1 MPNTASVRA
10 RVGVDFLLR
19 ELDPGSDQDV
29 LQDVRLPKFCD
40 FVCYSLMRMDL
51 WPMTERI
58 ERVLRKE
65 GPGLRPDEDLLHRI
79 VDNLIEVHSMPS
91 DFVSVIQ
98 PTAAKNSE
106 GSGAEETGKRPVP
119 VLPVRDTVLFPHAVL
134 PLTVGRESSIQLIQ
148 SLGEEKTILVV
159 AQRDARQDSPQSAD
173 LFATGTRATVHKVVK
188 MPNQSLF
195 VFTEGNER
203 VHLGEFAQLTPFMT
217 AEYEAI
223 PDVEPQ
229 QTPEAEA
236 LQRNVVSQFQQIVTS
251 SPTLSDDLQTIA
263 INIDEPGRLADFI
276 ASSLPFLTTTDKQE
290 LLETPDVSARLE
302 RINKHLAKELEV
314 QQLRNKIQTEVQDSV
329 QSSQRDYYL
338 REQLKAIQKELGD
351 VDDTQKDIAEL
362 KEKIETAG
370 MPDDVKKDALK
381 ELGRL
386 SRMNPAAA
394 DYSLT
399 RNYVEWLAVLP
410 WGKTSSGEVD
420 ILKAKGIL
428 DEDHYGLKKVKDRS
442 LDYLSVRRLKPD
454 MKGPILC
461 FVGPPGVGKTSL
473 GRSIAK
479 ALDRKFSRIS
489 LGGMHDEAEI
499 RGHRRTYI
507 GALPGQIIQ
516 HLKRVEVKDPVFML
530 DEIDKLGR
538 DFRGDPASALLET
551 LDPEQNNTFR
561 DNYLD
566 QPFDLSKV
574 LFICTANQL
583 DTIPG
588 PLLDRMEIIELTGY
602 TEEEKVNIAIKYLIP
617 RQIKENG
624 ITEEQIEF
632 PKESVHLIARHYTR
646 EAGVRKLEQQIG
658 TVCRKVARKIA
669 EGTTEKVV
677 ITPEIVHEFLGG
689 IKVRVDTEIAERTKR
704 AGVAVG
710 LAWTPAGGDVLF
722 IEANRMKG
730 KGGFTITGQI
740 GDVMKESMQAALTWV
755 RSNAASLGLDED
767 FTKDTDLHIHVPAGA
782 IPKDGPSAGV
792 TMATALVSLLT
803 DTPVHPLTAM
813 TGEITLSGN
822 VLPVGGIKEKFLAAK
837 RAGVRDVILPTD
849 CKQQVDEDLTPDQTE
864 GVTIHYA
871 TRIEDVLAVALPK
884 TQREKAQ
891 DEVVREEVLHATV

>member
-1 MPNTASVRA
+1 M
-10 RVGVDFLLR
+10 
-19 ELDPGSDQDV
+19 
-29 LQDVRLPKFCD
+29 
-40 FVCYSLMRMDL
+40 
-51 WPMTERI
+51 
-58 ERVLRKE
+58 
-65 GPGLRPDEDLLHRI
+65 HRI

-98 PTAAKNSE
+98 PTAAKNGEKTE
-106 GSGAEETGKRPVP
+106 GEASGKRPAP
-119 VLPVRDTVLFPHAVL
+119 VLPVRDTVFFPHAVL
-134 PLTVGRESSIQLIQ
+134 PLTAGRDSSIQLIQ

-173 LFATGTRATVHKVVK
+173 LYAVGTRATVHKVVK

-203 VHLGEFAQLTPFMT
+203 VHLGEFAQMTPFMT
-217 AEYEAI
+217 AEYEPI
-223 PDVEPQ
+223 VDVEPEKS
-229 QTPEAEA
+229 PEAEA

-290 LLETPDVSARLE
+290 LLEMPSVTARLE

-329 QSSQRDYYL
+329 QQSQRDYYL

-351 VDDTQKDIAEL
+351 LDDTQKDIAEL
-362 KEKIETAG
+362 KEKIENAG
-370 MPDDVKKDALK
+370 MPEETKKDALK
-381 ELGRL
+381 ELARL

-399 RNYVEWLAVLP
+399 RNYIEWLAVLP
-410 WGKTSSGEVD
+410 WAKSSAGEVD
-420 ILKAKGIL
+420 ILRAKEIL
-428 DEDHYGLKKVKDRS
+428 DEDHYGLKKVKDRI

-473 GRSIAK
+473 GRSIAR
-479 ALDRKFSRIS
+479 ALGRKFSRIS

-602 TEEEKVNIAIKYLIP
+602 TEEEKVNIAERYLIP
-617 RQIKENG
+617 RQMKENG
-624 ITEEQIEF
+624 ISEEIIEI
-632 PKESVHLIARHYTR
+632 PTESVALIARHYTR
-646 EAGVRKLEQQIG
+646 EAGVRRLEQLIG
-658 TVCRKVARKIA
+658 TVCRKTARKVA
-669 EGTTEKVV
+669 EGALKEGEKLVV
-677 ITPEIVHEFLGG
+677 TPEIVHEYLGG

-704 AGVAVG
+704 PGVAVG

-722 IEANRMKG
+722 IEANKMKG

-755 RSNAASLGLDED
+755 
-767 FTKDTDLHIHVPAGA
+767 
-782 IPKDGPSAGV
+782 
-792 TMATALVSLLT
+792 
-803 DTPVHPLTAM
+803 
-813 TGEITLSGN
+813 LSF
-822 VLPVGGIKEKFLAAK
+822 I
-837 RAGVRDVILPTD
+837 
-849 CKQQVDEDLTPDQTE
+849 
-864 GVTIHYA
+864 
-871 TRIEDVLAVALPK
+871 
-884 TQREKAQ
+884 
-891 DEVVREEVLHATV
+891 

>member
-1 MPNTASVRA
+1 MAN
-10 RVGVDFLLR
+10 
-19 ELDPGSDQDV
+19 E
-29 LQDVRLPKFCD
+29 
-40 FVCYSLMRMDL
+40 
-51 WPMTERI
+51 
-58 ERVLRKE
+58 
-65 GPGLRPDEDLLHRI
+65 
-79 VDNLIEVHSMPS
+79 
-91 DFVSVIQ
+91 FVSVIK
-98 PTAAKNSE
+98 PTATKAKNGE
-106 GSGAEETGKRPVP
+106 GHSYP
-119 VLPVRDTVLFPHAVL
+119 VLPVRETVLFPHAVL
-134 PLTVGRESSIQLIQ
+134 PLTVGRASSIQLIQ

-159 AQRDARQDSPQSAD
+159 AQKDARQDQPEGGD
-173 LFATGTRATVHKVVK
+173 LYEIGTRATVHKVVK

-195 VFTEGNER
+195 VFTEGTER
-203 VHLGEFAQLTPFMT
+203 VKITGFTQTEPFMT
-217 AEYEAI
+217 AQCEVIDEK
-223 PDVEPQ
+223 DTEES
-229 QTPEAEA
+229 PEAEA
-236 LQRNVVSQFQQIVTS
+236 LQRNVLGQFQAIVTS
-251 SPTLSDDLQTIA
+251 SSTLSDDLQTIA
-263 INIDEPGRLADFI
+263 INIEDPSRLADFI
-276 ASSLPFLTTTDKQE
+276 ASSLPFLSTTDKQE
-290 LLETPDVSARLE
+290 LLETPDVKTRLE
-302 RINKHLAKELEV
+302 KLNSSLAKELEV
-314 QQLRNKIQTEVQDSV
+314 QQLRNKIQSEVQDSV
-329 QSSQRDYYL
+329 QQSQRDYYL
-338 REQLKAIQKELGD
+338 REQMKAIQKELGD
-351 VDDTQKDIAEL
+351 QDDTQKDIAEL
-362 KEKIETAG
+362 KEKIENAG
-370 MPDDVKKDALK
+370 MPDEVKKDALK

-386 SRMNPAAA
+386 SRMNAMAA
-394 DYSLT
+394 DYGLT

-410 WGKTSSGEVD
+410 WAKTSSGTVD
-420 ILKAKGIL
+420 ILKAKECL
-428 DEDHYGLKKVKDRS
+428 DEDHYGLKKVKDRI

-473 GRSIAK
+473 GRSIAR

-516 HLKRVEVKDPVFML
+516 HLKRVEVNDPVFML
-530 DEIDKLGR
+530 DEIDKLGH

-602 TEEEKVNIAIKYLIP
+602 TEEEKINIAETYLVP

-624 ITEEQIEF
+624 LAVDEPEEKKTEVDGVPESQATKLKSEPRIVF
-632 PKESVHLIARHYTR
+632 PRESLGFIARHYTR
-646 EAGVRKLEQQIG
+646 EAGVRKLEQLIG
-658 TVCRKVARKIA
+658 TICRKLARKVA
-669 EGTTEKVV
+669 EGRTEQLV
-677 ITPEIVHEFLGG
+677 ITPEVIHEMLGG

-704 AGVAVG
+704 PGVAVG
-710 LAWTPAGGDVLF
+710 LAWTPAGGDILF
-722 IEANRMKG
+722 IEANKMKG
-730 KGGFTITGQI
+730 KGGFNITGQI

-755 RSNAASLGLDED
+755 RSNATSLGLDED

-803 DTPVHPLTAM
+803 NVPIHPLTAM

-864 GVTIHYA
+864 GLTLHYA
-871 TRIEDVLAVALPK
+871 SRIEDVLGVALPK
-884 TQREKAQ
+884 TEVDLEV
-891 DEVVREEVLHATV
+891 DEEVREEVLAAVE

>member
-1 MPNTASVRA
+1 
-10 RVGVDFLLR
+10 
-19 ELDPGSDQDV
+19 
-29 LQDVRLPKFCD
+29 
-40 FVCYSLMRMDL
+40 
-51 WPMTERI
+51 
-58 ERVLRKE
+58 
-65 GPGLRPDEDLLHRI
+65 
-79 VDNLIEVHSMPS
+79 MPS
-91 DFVSVIQ
+91 EFVSVIR
-98 PTAAKNSE
+98 PTNNKGGVAE
-106 GSGAEETGKRPVP
+106 GRGKSYP

-159 AQRDARQDSPQSAD
+159 AQRDARLDAPEGDD
-173 LFATGTRATVHKVVK
+173 LHAIGTRATVHKVVK

-195 VFTEGNER
+195 VFTEGTER
-203 VHLGEFAQLTPFMT
+203 VKLTNFTQTQPFMT
-217 AEYEAI
+217 AECE
-223 PDVEPQ
+223 PVEELGPEKN
-229 QTPEAEA
+229 PEAEA
-236 LQRNVVSQFQQIVTS
+236 LQRNVIAQFQEIVTS
-251 SPTLSDDLQTIA
+251 SSTLSDDLQTIA
-263 INIDEPGRLADFI
+263 LNIEEPGRLADFI
-276 ASSLPFLTTTDKQE
+276 ASSLPFLTTGEKQE
-290 LLETPDVSARLE
+290 LLETPEVKPRMEKL
-302 RINKHLAKELEV
+302 NGYLAKELEV

-329 QSSQRDYYL
+329 QQSQRDFYL
-338 REQLKAIQKELGD
+338 REQMKAIQKELGD
-351 VDDTQKDIAEL
+351 QDETQKDVQDL
-362 KEKIETAG
+362 KEKIEAAG
-370 MPDDVKKDALK
+370 MPEDVKKDALK
-381 ELGRL
+381 ELARL
-386 SRMNPAAA
+386 GRMNPAAA

-410 WGKTSSGEVD
+410 WAKGSSGEID
-420 ILKAKGIL
+420 IKKAQEFL
-428 DEDHYGLKKVKDRS
+428 EEDHYGLKKVKDRI

-473 GRSIAK
+473 GRSIAR
-479 ALDRKFSRIS
+479 ALGRKFSRIS

-516 HLKRVEVKDPVFML
+516 HLKRVEVNDPVFML

-538 DFRGDPASALLET
+538 DFRGDPSSALLET

-583 DTIPG
+583 DTIPA

-602 TEEEKVNIAIKYLIP
+602 TEEEKVNIAERYLIP

-624 ITEEQIEF
+624 ITPELIEI
-632 PKESVHLIARHYTR
+632 PTESVALIARHYTR
-646 EAGVRKLEQQIG
+646 EAGVRRLEQLIG
-658 TVCRKVARKIA
+658 TVCRKTARQVA
-669 EGTTEKVV
+669 EGRTEKLV
-677 ITPEIVHEFLGG
+677 ITPEVIHEMLGG

-704 AGVAVG
+704 PGVAVG

-730 KGGFTITGQI
+730 KGGFTMTGQI

-755 RSNAASLGLDED
+755 RSNAASIGLDED
-767 FTKDTDLHIHVPAGA
+767 VLKDIDLHIHVPAGA

-803 DTPVHPLTAM
+803 DKPVRPLLAM

-837 RAGVRDVILPTD
+837 RAGVRDVILPVEVKT
-849 CKQQVDEDLTPDQTE
+849 QVDEDLTAEQIE

-871 TRIEDVLAVALPK
+871 MRIEDVLAVALPK
-884 TQREKAQ
+884 TDVDAEQ
-891 DEVVREEVLHATV
+891 DEEVREELIAAV